1 MSKNNITI
9 PDTWRWVTLE
19 EITITS
25 SGGTPDRTNFN
36 YFTGNIPWVK
46 SGELNYNVIIETEE
60 HITQEAVDYSS
71 AKVFPKGSL
80 LIALYGNT
88 VGRMAFLG
96 IDAATN
102 QAIASITSFLIN
114 TRYLYYYLM
123 SSKEELLSKREG
135 SAQPNISQ
143 KVLNKFL
150 FPLAPLQEQNGIVE
164 KIEELFSELDSIL
177 LNFEVLKAK
186 SKIYWL
192 SEINAFLKGKKR
204 YTILYEVVEPR
215 NKLDEIDKIR
225 SSLGKKYTGKN
236 DVDNQNVINCDLP
249 NHWKLVKLSD
259 LYINPVES
267 ITDGPFGSNLKSDDF
282 KETGYPVLKIQNID
296 RNKFISKDISFV
308 SEEKFNQLDK
318 HQFKSGDIIITKL
331 GSPLGKACIVPNNFK
346 EGVIVAD
353 LIRLKQSEYI
363 NSKFLMYSLN
373 APYIISQI
381 EKLSKGTTRQRV
393 TLRDVRN
400 LVIIFPSLEEQK
412 LIVNSIEELDDEIN
426 GLSEII
432 SKSYLDVQALRQK
445 ILIDAF
451 SGGLIKELFEG
462 DIEDYL
468 EQISEEKKR
477 YLIKLKEGQKNIVK
491 TKKVN
496 INMDLIEILEKD
508 ENPISSHTLWQMS
521 IYKND
526 IEEFYKKLKELESK
540 IRELKE
546 GHLSFI
552 ELIK

>member
-1 MSKNNITI
+1 VSKNNITI

-496 INMDLIEILEKD
+496 INMDLIEILE
-508 ENPISSHTLWQMS
+508 
-521 IYKND
+521 
-526 IEEFYKKLKELESK
+526 
-540 IRELKE
+540 
-546 GHLSFI
+546 
-552 ELIK
+552 